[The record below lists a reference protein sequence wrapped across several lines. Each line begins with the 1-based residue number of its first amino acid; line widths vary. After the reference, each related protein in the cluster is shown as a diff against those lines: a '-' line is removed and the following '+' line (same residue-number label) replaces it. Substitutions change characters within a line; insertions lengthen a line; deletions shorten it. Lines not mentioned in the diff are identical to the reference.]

1 LCGIAGFTHR
11 NGAFDPRSIGV
22 STESLIH
29 RGPDDQATHQSSVV
43 SLGAVRLKILD
54 LHAGQQPMYS
64 ADGDTVLVF
73 NGEIYNH
80 AEIRLELEGLGHRFT
95 SRSDTEVVLRSF
107 LQWDKQCF
115 SRFRGMFA
123 LALWRES
130 EKRLLLA
137 RDRLGI
143 KPLYIHRQGS
153 DIYFASELKA
163 LFVHPHIERELDREA
178 LEYFLMSNYV
188 PGPRT
193 LVKGIEKLPPAHL
206 LEWRDGHVHVSDY
219 WRLRF
224 HPNRVR
230 RREEAEEE
238 LDTLLRESVREHL
251 ISDVPLGIWLSGG
264 IDSSTILHYARKAS
278 ASRLRTFS
286 ITFKGHSF
294 DETRYIRR
302 VANQYGTEHHELD
315 LTPDLG
321 LASAVEDMV
330 GHLDEPL
337 ADAGALPAWFLSG
350 LSREHVTVAL
360 SGEGADEIFGGYLTY
375 RADLLARKARLLPR
389 SLRRGIVS
397 LLRAWPVSDD
407 KISFEY
413 KLKRFFEGSLLP
425 PDEAHTYWNG
435 SFSDAQQRQFLLG
448 KNGSRLGKLY
458 EMELPCT
465 CSGHFVNRYLAFD
478 QRYYLSDD
486 ILHKVDCMSM
496 AHSLEVRPPFLD
508 HRIVEFAASLPPE
521 WKIHG
526 RQQKVILRS
535 LMKNQL
541 PPAVLQRPKIGLDI
555 PTHDWL
561 RGALRPLLL
570 DTLTSAAIESS
581 QLFRS
586 GAIEQMLSDH
596 LERRANL
603 GFHLWGLLILFL
615 WIKRWNIQTV
625 PIRSPREVQEGV
637 LASV

>member
-1 LCGIAGFTHR
+1 M
-11 NGAFDPRSIGV
+11 
-22 STESLIH
+22 
-29 RGPDDQATHQSSVV
+29 

-54 LHAGQQPMYS
+54 LQAGQQPMAS
-64 ADGDTVLVF
+64 SDGDTVVVF

-80 AEIRLELEGLGHRFT
+80 AEIRCELEALGHRFE
-95 SRSDTEVVLRSF
+95 SRSDTEVVVRSF

-115 SRFRGMFA
+115 PRFRGMFA
-123 LALWRES
+123 LAIWSES
-130 EKRLLLA
+130 KKRLLLA

-143 KPLYIHRQGS
+143 KPLYIHQRGT
-153 DIYFASELKA
+153 DIYFASEIKA
-163 LFVHPHIERELDREA
+163 LFVHPHIARELDHEA
-178 LEYFLMSNYV
+178 LEYFLMLNYV

-193 LVKGIEKLPPAHL
+193 LIKGIEKLPAAHL

-224 HPNRVR
+224 HANRVR
-230 RREEAEEE
+230 RPEEAQAE
-238 LDTLLRESVREHL
+238 LDALLRDSLREHL
-251 ISDVPLGIWLSGG
+251 ISDVPVGIWLSGG

-286 ITFKGHSF
+286 ITFQGHSF
-294 DETRYIRR
+294 DETRYIRQ
-302 VANQYGTEHHELD
+302 VAARYGTEHHELD
-315 LTPDLG
+315 LSPGLG
-321 LASAVEDMV
+321 LASTVEDMV

-350 LSREHVTVAL
+350 LSRQHVTVAL

-375 RADLLARKARLLPR
+375 QADLLARKVRLLPR
-389 SLRRGIVS
+389 ALRRGLIQ

-413 KLKRFFEGSLLP
+413 MLKRFFEGSLLSA
-425 PDEAHTYWNG
+425 DEAHTYWNG
-435 SFSDAQQRQFLLG
+435 SFSEAQQRQFLLA

-458 EMELPCT
+458 EIDLPCT
-465 CSGHFVNRYLAFD
+465 CPGHFVNRYLAFD

-486 ILHKVDCMSM
+486 ILHKVDRMSM

-521 WKIHG
+521 WKIQS

-535 LMKNQL
+535 LMKDQL
-541 PPAVLQRPKIGLDI
+541 PPAVLRRRKIGLDI

-570 DTLTSAAIESS
+570 DTLTSEAIENS

-586 GAIEQMLSDH
+586 GTIERMLGDH

-615 WIKRWNIQTV
+615 WIKRWNIQTAPV
-625 PIRSPREVQEGV
+625 RSPREVQEGV